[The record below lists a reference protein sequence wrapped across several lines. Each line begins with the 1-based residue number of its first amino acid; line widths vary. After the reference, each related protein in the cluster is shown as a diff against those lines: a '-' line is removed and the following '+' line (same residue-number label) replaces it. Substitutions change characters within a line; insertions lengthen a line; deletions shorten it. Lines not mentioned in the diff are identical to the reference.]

1 MISKSERPLFCPRC
15 ATENAMEPG
24 FCRQCGQSLFGI
36 QELLDGRIGEMRERL
51 ECAVKWIKAGNA
63 TLLAFI
69 SIAVLICFLGIVIGN
84 PILSTV
90 AMLNVIAGAV
100 IGFPLALIG
109 NVRLSRAKRPISPP
123 PVSNRQPIQGTSE
136 DRPALSQTTRLSRPI
151 NQGSVT
157 DHTTIQLSPV
167 LPVPPSER
175 K

>member
-1 MISKSERPLFCPRC
+1 MQQ
-15 ATENAMEPG
+15 G

-36 QELLDGRIGEMRERL
+36 QELLDGRIGDARERL
-51 ECAVKWIKAGNA
+51 ECAMKWIKAGNA

-69 SIAVLICFLGIVIGN
+69 SIAVLISFLGIAIGN

-90 AMLNVIAGAV
+90 AMLNVIAGAL

-109 NVRLSRAKRPISPP
+109 SVRLRKAKRLISSPP
-123 PVSNRQPIQGTSE
+123 GSNRPAIQGTSE
-136 DRPALSQTTRLSRPI
+136 DRLASAETTRLSTPI

-167 LPVPPSER
+167 LPAHPSER
-175 K
+175 KRPR